1 MEDTREA
8 GALIETRF
16 MSVRS
21 FFDTTVIVCT
31 DDDDSPEKQR
41 VAQKICGTNIAA
53 QGRAMQ
59 VLQEYFV
66 TVTQKLGFNPREAR
80 RKVEILSEFDVATAG
95 VGDILARH

>member
-1 MEDTREA
+1 MTIHLRNKE
-8 GALIETRF
+8 
-16 MSVRS
+16 
-21 FFDTTVIVCT
+21 
-31 DDDDSPEKQR
+31 SP
-41 VAQKICGTNIAA
+41 KICGTNIAA

-95 VGDILARH
+95 VGDILGAIDLHRLHQFSFRMR